1 MAVTREE
8 VLHIASLARIR
19 LDEGRVDALAREL
32 SAILEHVDILS
43 AVDTSSVTASGLTGT
58 HGTPLRS
65 DASAPGNLSR
75 PLESFAPET
84 KDGFIIVPRLA
95 THEDSPE
102 SGA

>member
-8 VLHIASLARIR
+8 VLHIASLARIK
-19 LDEGRVDALAREL
+19 LEEARVDVLAREL
-32 SAILEHVDILS
+32 SAILEHVEVL
-43 AVDTSSVTASGLTGT
+43 AGVDTTSVKAAEPAAGA
-58 HGTPLRS
+58 GTPLRS
-65 DASAPGNLSR
+65 DSSAPGNLAR